1 MSLSFKF
8 ISLKTKTQYG
18 KPLTITLRYKQSAGV
33 CDMRDEK
40 KKNKTN
46 RGVQRDHL
54 CLIPVCADVIRYS
67 SLEPEPCGVQ
77 RRED

>member
-40 KKNKTN
+40 KKNNKTYLSDV
-46 RGVQRDHL
+46 REQYVL
-54 CLIPVCADVIRYS
+54 C
-67 SLEPEPCGVQ
+67 
-77 RRED
+77 

>member
-40 KKNKTN
+40 KNNKPYLSD
-46 RGVQRDHL
+46 VSEQYVL
-54 CLIPVCADVIRYS
+54 C
-67 SLEPEPCGVQ
+67 
-77 RRED
+77 

>member
-33 CDMRDEK
+33 CDMRDGK
-40 KKNKTN
+40 KKNNKLTFQMFVN
-46 RGVQRDHL
+46 SMFY
-54 CLIPVCADVIRYS
+54 A
-67 SLEPEPCGVQ
+67 E
-77 RRED
+77 

>member
-18 KPLTITLRYKQSAGV
+18 KPLTIILRYKQSAGV

-40 KKNKTN
+40 KKNKTYLSD
-46 RGVQRDHL
+46 VSEQYVL
-54 CLIPVCADVIRYS
+54 C
-67 SLEPEPCGVQ
+67 
-77 RRED
+77 

>member
-1 MSLSFKF
+1 MSSSFKF

-40 KKNKTN
+40 KKKNKTYLSD
-46 RGVQRDHL
+46 VSEQYVL
-54 CLIPVCADVIRYS
+54 C
-67 SLEPEPCGVQ
+67 
-77 RRED
+77 

>member
-40 KKNKTN
+40 KRIKLTFLMLVNSMFY
-46 RGVQRDHL
+46 
-54 CLIPVCADVIRYS
+54 A
-67 SLEPEPCGVQ
+67 E
-77 RRED
+77 